1 MRDLN
6 NIEPED
12 MTYAEMHRAV
22 AEAAAWMVFW
32 APRAPQDPEAMLHHK
47 AWLARQA
54 RLEIVMTER
63 YGR

>member
-6 NIEPED
+6 NVNPED
-12 MTYAEMHRAV
+12 MTYAELHRAA

-32 APRAPQDPEAMLHHK
+32 APRAPQDQEAMLHHK
-47 AWLARQA
+47 AWLARQKQV
-54 RLEIVMTER
+54 ETVMTER